1 MVSYQKRG
9 KVWQYEISYKDL
21 DGKFKKIR
29 KSGFPRK
36 SDAELAAS
44 QVKSVY
50 LDIKQYQAGA
60 ITLSEY
66 FERWIHLYKKNSVTE
81 VTFIKYENTLS
92 HIKQL
97 FGGVLL
103 RDLTRTLYQ
112 ERLNIFAQN
121 HAPRTVAAFHKQIRA
136 ALLDAVDE
144 RIIHLDPTR
153 KAIISGRPIS
163 ATKRALDYQEWR
175 QLIQGLD
182 TSNTEQMI
190 IYIAAVTGMRY
201 AEVLGLT
208 KSDIDLTGGEISI
221 NKTWDYK
228 YHTGFKKTKNTSS
241 VRAVVLDTASIM
253 KLAKFLKLHAP
264 ETPQT
269 PIFVSNGHSP
279 VSAEINKI
287 LTKKLKSLGLP
298 RITFH
303 GLRHTHA
310 SILLYQGVS
319 VLSVSKRLGHS
330 NITTTQA
337 TYLHVIK
344 ELETQDNE
352 KILSILQAI

>member
-121 HAPRTVAAFHKQIRA
+121 HAPRTVA
-136 ALLDAVDE
+136 
-144 RIIHLDPTR
+144 
-153 KAIISGRPIS
+153 
-163 ATKRALDYQEWR
+163 
-175 QLIQGLD
+175 
-182 TSNTEQMI
+182 
-190 IYIAAVTGMRY
+190 
-201 AEVLGLT
+201 
-208 KSDIDLTGGEISI
+208 
-221 NKTWDYK
+221 
-228 YHTGFKKTKNTSS
+228 
-241 VRAVVLDTASIM
+241 
-253 KLAKFLKLHAP
+253 
-264 ETPQT
+264 
-269 PIFVSNGHSP
+269 
-279 VSAEINKI
+279 
-287 LTKKLKSLGLP
+287 
-298 RITFH
+298 
-303 GLRHTHA
+303 
-310 SILLYQGVS
+310 
-319 VLSVSKRLGHS
+319 
-330 NITTTQA
+330 
-337 TYLHVIK
+337 
-344 ELETQDNE
+344 
-352 KILSILQAI
+352 